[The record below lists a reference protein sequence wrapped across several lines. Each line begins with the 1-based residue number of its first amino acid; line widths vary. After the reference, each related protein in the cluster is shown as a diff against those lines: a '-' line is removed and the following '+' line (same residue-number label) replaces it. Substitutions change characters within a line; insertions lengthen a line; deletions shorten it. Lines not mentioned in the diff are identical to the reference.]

1 MAHYILKRSGLLIIV
16 VFGVTIAT
24 FVLMNMAPGDQAEMV
39 AIARYGLE
47 NLTAD
52 EIENIRISEG
62 LDAPVWVQY
71 FHWVSHIAQG
81 DFGHSLVTGDP
92 VSQEIIA
99 RIPATLLLSIT
110 SLVFSLLIAIPAGVI
125 SAVKHNSFV
134 DHGVRIGAMLGAT
147 IPNFWLALLLIL
159 LFSVTWDWFPVF
171 GYGTASHIVLPAVTL
186 GAGMAAVTTRL
197 IRAGMLEVLKQD
209 YIISARAHGI
219 SEKSVIFRHAL
230 KNAFIPVITVIGM
243 QLGHLLEGTVIVESI
258 FAWPGLGK
266 LLVDSI
272 YARDYAV
279 IQACVLLFA
288 VFFVL
293 INLLV
298 DLLYVIL
305 DPRIRYDRGAG

>member
-1 MAHYILKRSGLLIIV
+1 M
-16 VFGVTIAT
+16 
-24 FVLMNMAPGDQAEMV
+24 
-39 AIARYGLE
+39 
-47 NLTAD
+47 
-52 EIENIRISEG
+52 
-62 LDAPVWVQY
+62 
-71 FHWVSHIAQG
+71 
-81 DFGHSLVTGDP
+81 
-92 VSQEIIA
+92 
-99 RIPATLLLSIT
+99 
-110 SLVFSLLIAIPAGVI
+110 FSLLIAIPAGVI

-219 SEKSVIFRHAL
+219 SEKRVIFRHAL